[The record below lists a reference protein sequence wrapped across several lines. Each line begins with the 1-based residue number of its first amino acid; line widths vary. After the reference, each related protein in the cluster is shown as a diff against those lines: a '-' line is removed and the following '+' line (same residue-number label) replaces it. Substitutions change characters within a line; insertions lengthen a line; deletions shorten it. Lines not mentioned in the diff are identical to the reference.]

1 MAIAKTYSAR
11 NAANMMDL
19 VRQIKPSA
27 AAYIQNIED
36 SGVLWKCSQ
45 WIDWQDPYLPPR
57 YGTSNTSESLNNM
70 FTDARDLAWMEAFE
84 KIVDIM
90 STRIGDCRTK
100 YLKREDSEVVPR
112 VAQILKARWDAAASM
127 AVMEIELG
135 CGEFKITSSE
145 YGATADDIVLSVA
158 HVSPMQQ
165 QSIHVVKPGV
175 QWCSCGAWQV
185 CMFPCRHAC
194 AVYRKWKEVDLN
206 YVFMN
211 LVDKNYTFV
220 YVKNTFKR
228 NVFPVSL
235 DGIKYD
241 GVTKPLRVASRQSGR
256 PRIRRRSE
264 FLAAEDSP
272 IICSNL
278 CIAKEC
284 NFYT

>member
-1 MAIAKTYSAR
+1 
-11 NAANMMDL
+11 
-19 VRQIKPSA
+19 
-27 AAYIQNIED
+27 
-36 SGVLWKCSQ
+36 
-45 WIDWQDPYLPPR
+45 
-57 YGTSNTSESLNNM
+57 M
-70 FTDARDLAWMEAFE
+70 FKDARDLAWMEAFE
-84 KIVDIM
+84 NIVDIM

-112 VAQILKARWDAAASM
+112 VAQILKAHWDAAASM

-135 CGEFKITSSE
+135 CGEFKVTSSE

-158 HVSPMQQ
+158 HGSPMQQ

-175 QWCSCGAWQV
+175 QWCSCGAWQD

-206 YVFMN
+206 YVFTN
-211 LVDKNYTFV
+211 LVDKNYAFV
-220 YVKNTFKR
+220 NVKNTFKR

-241 GVTKPLRVASRQSGR
+241 GVTKPPLVASQQSGR
-256 PRIRRRSE
+256 PRTRRMRRRSE

-272 IICSNL
+272 IVCSN
-278 CIAKEC
+278 CGCRGHNRRSC
-284 NFYT
+284 NAPAQQQTTDLLKNS